1 MSLESAPDK
10 DFIRLK
16 LELAQTRARTDS
28 IRLQARQLLSQR
40 KHLREMAAKYIA
52 ETEEQQLLLAETMKS
67 IENLQKQL
75 GIADEEQSSLL
86 EKLEQKEK
94 DDKDVTT

>member
-40 KHLREMAAKYIA
+40 KHLREMAAKSLA
-52 ETEEQQLLLAETMKS
+52 ETEEQKLVLAETMKS
-67 IENLQKQL
+67 IENVQTQL